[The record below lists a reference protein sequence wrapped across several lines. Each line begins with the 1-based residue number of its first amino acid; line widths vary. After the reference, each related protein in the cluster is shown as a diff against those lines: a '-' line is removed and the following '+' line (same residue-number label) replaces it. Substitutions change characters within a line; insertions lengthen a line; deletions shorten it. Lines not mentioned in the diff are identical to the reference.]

1 MAGKGTTLGE
11 QEKEPHCEKDK
22 RKKAFLP
29 PPSALRER
37 GERER
42 EREREK
48 SEGFFLWLGEVV
60 RGFLPPEEG
69 VF

>member
-1 MAGKGTTLGE
+1 VTKTRE
-11 QEKEPHCEKDK
+11 
-22 RKKAFLP
+22 RKLFSP
-29 PPSALRER
+29 PTPAVRER

>member
-11 QEKEPHCEKDK
+11 QEKEPHCDKDK

-29 PPSALRER
+29 PPPFGREER
-37 GERER
+37 GR

-60 RGFLPPEEG
+60 RGFLPPEES